1 MYQKKKKKS
10 NKQNNMKIQIEKGVC
25 IPKNVTRKSKY
36 PFREMEV
43 GDSFFIKE
51 KEDVKKAQRKMAA
64 VAHMFCKKNSE
75 YKFKTQ
81 AFETGVRVWRVK

>member
-1 MYQKKKKKS
+1 
-10 NKQNNMKIQIEKGVC
+10 MKIKIETGVP

-43 GDSFFIKE
+43 GNSFFINE
-51 KEDVKKAQRKMAA
+51 KENVARLQQKLSAA
-64 VAHMFCKKNSE
+64 ASMFCKGNPS

-81 AFETGVRVWRVK
+81 GFEAGVRVWRVK